1 MVSKNAKVL
10 AVLFLCFLVF
20 GCIKPSP
27 DPQNISKNDSPI
39 VANQSIANESDNRTI
54 QMTQD
59 LCEQSGGRWNEC
71 GSACAG
77 EPPGTVCIQSCVE
90 VCECE
95 DSSQCPEGF
104 ECKKSPPIEGRVYNA
119 GVCKLL
125 EG

>member
-1 MVSKNAKVL
+1 MQKLCVIYTRVSSEKQIDGYSL
-10 AVLFLCFLVF
+10 
-20 GCIKPSP
+20 
-27 DPQNISKNDSPI
+27 DS
-39 VANQSIANESDNRTI
+39 QQE
-54 QMTQD
+54 
-59 LCEQSGGRWNEC
+59 LCEQNGGNWNEC